1 MQCVYMLKM
10 GNSMT
15 DMIESIISEHD
26 CVLFMK
32 GSKQFPQCGFSA
44 QALQILSMYG
54 VVFADIN
61 ILENNDLRQDLKTF
75 SDWPTFPQLYVKG
88 EFIGGVDIM
97 REMHEAGELS
107 DLFAELAQV

>member
-1 MQCVYMLKM
+1 MSEQIK
-10 GNSMT
+10 GI
-15 DMIESIISEHD
+15 IEKYD

-44 QALQILSMYG
+44 QALQLLSMYD
-54 VVFADIN
+54 VSFADIN
-61 ILENNDLRQDLKTF
+61 ILEDNQIRQDLKIF

-97 REMHEAGELS
+97 REMHEAGELDDVFS
-107 DLFAELAQV
+107 SMVQDV